1 MPSVTADEVMAPFIS
16 IGLNFGL
23 AAIALSAAAL
33 APKDG
38 APVAIVVPPFA
49 EAGAAARVAT
59 LAGGELMAA
68 GRTDW
73 IVVARSDDPN
83 FIWKAYGAGALA
95 VVDAAG
101 AARCG
106 S

>member
-1 MPSVTADEVMAPFIS
+1 MTSLVS
-16 IGLNFGL
+16 IALNFGL
-23 AAIALSAAAL
+23 AVVALSAAAL
-33 APKDG
+33 APKQG
-38 APVAIVVPPFA
+38 ALVAIVVPPFA

-59 LAGGELMAA
+59 LAGGELMAP
-68 GRTDW
+68 GRADW